1 MSLLSRP
8 KLSSDGCY
16 QNITPKSA
24 NWEYVGFQAHEL
36 APQQT
41 LNWINPDKES
51 CLVILSGKADIRVDK
66 QTFHGLGD
74 RMSVFEDKKP
84 HAVYAVSYTHLTLP
98 TKRIV

>member
-16 QNITPKSA
+16 QNITPESA

-36 APQQT
+36 VPQQT
-41 LNWINPDKES
+41 LNWIDPDKES

-66 QTFHGLGD
+66 HNFH
-74 RMSVFEDKKP
+74 SHEDF
-84 HAVYAVSYTHLTLP
+84 
-98 TKRIV
+98 

>member
-16 QNITPKSA
+16 QNITPESA

-41 LNWINPDKES
+41 LNWVDADKES
-51 CLVILSGKADIRVDK
+51 CLIILSGKADITVENE
-66 QTFHGLGD
+66 TFYNIGD
-74 RMSVFEDKKP
+74 RMSVFEDKNRMQYMRLIKVEYPSKP
-84 HAVYAVSYTHLTLP
+84 
-98 TKRIV
+98 